1 MATIAKN
8 WLYLYNNKTN
18 YMKHLHNYESLN
30 EAKKLDTIKKQVL
43 DFAEKKGKSKWG
55 DLQKFILTLK
65 GLDPNDRDNRGQFSS
80 YFSGGSS
87 WQSKGKDTKLG
98 RDANSHGLLMR
109 PTKQDPRYLEKD
121 GKDYIVKVW
130 DGKSKLS

>member
-1 MATIAKN
+1 MEHIKE
-8 WLYLYNNKTN
+8 YD
-18 YMKHLHNYESLN
+18 SFIN
-30 EAKKLDTIKKQVL
+30 ENLDTIKKTVL
-43 DFAEKKGKSKWG
+43 DFAEKNGRSKWKE
-55 DLQKFILTLK
+55 LHSVILKQK

-87 WQSKGKDTKLG
+87 WQRGKGGDNG

-109 PTKQDPRYLEKD
+109 PTKKDPRYLEKD
-121 GKDYIVKVW
+121 GNEYIVKVW

>member
-1 MATIAKN
+1 ME
-8 WLYLYNNKTN
+8 
-18 YMKHLHNYESLN
+18 HLHNYESLN

-43 DFAEKKGKSKWG
+43 DFAEKNGKSKWG

-109 PTKQDPRYLEKD
+109 PTKQDPRYLEKN

-130 DGKSKLS
+130 DGKSKLA

>member
-1 MATIAKN
+1 
-8 WLYLYNNKTN
+8 
-18 YMKHLHNYESLN
+18 MKHLYNYVSLN
-30 EAKKLDTIKKQVL
+30 ESRQLDTIKKQVL
-43 DFAEKKGKSKWG
+43 DFAEKK
-55 DLQKFILTLK
+55 FILTLK
-65 GLDPNDRDNRGQFSS
+65 GLDPKDRDNRGQFSS

-130 DGKSKLS
+130 DGKSKLA